1 MWYWVLLL
9 VLFVVNIAVTSMVNS
24 RFKKYSTKLA
34 SSRVTGAQ
42 AAQLILRSKGI
53 TDVKIRQIPGHLSD
67 NYNPITKTLSL
78 SSDVCNKSSISAV
91 CVAAHETGHA
101 IQHAEHYKLLGLR
114 KILVPIANFSSS
126 LSYIFMVL
134 GILFQASNLIMIGAL
149 VFSAIVA
156 FNLITLPVEIDA
168 SRRAL
173 ACVRENGLLNEQE
186 AKDGKK
192 VLTAAG
198 LTYFLALMSSI
209 LQLVRLLSIANN
221 QRNN

>member
-1 MWYWVLLL
+1 MWYWILLL
-9 VLFVVNIAVTSMVNS
+9 LLFSLNIIVTSMVNS

-53 TDVKIRQIPGHLSD
+53 TDVRIQQIHGHLSD
-67 NYNPITKTLSL
+67 NYNPRTKTLSL
-78 SSDVCNKSSISAV
+78 SPEVCNRNSISAV

-101 IQHAEHYKLLGLR
+101 IQHAEHYALLGLR
-114 KILVPIANFSSS
+114 KTLVPIANFSSS
-126 LSYIFMVL
+126 LSYIFMIL
-134 GILFQASNLIMIGAL
+134 GIAFQASNLIMIGAI
-149 VFSAIVA
+149 VFSAIVV
-156 FNLITLPVEIDA
+156 FNLVTLPVEIDA

-186 AKDGKK
+186 VKGGKK

-198 LTYFLALMSSI
+198 LTYFLALMSSV
-209 LQLVRLLSIANN
+209 LQLVRLLLIANN
-221 QRNN
+221 QKNN